1 MADSADVEAFTGITG
16 ASDAA
21 AQRVLEICGGDLEQ
35 AVQLWFADEELQ
47 RSLSTPAGIA
57 AAGGGT
63 STSRNAHATTRTRSN
78 RPSRRPTGREDDA
91 GVIHIDSDDDDDVDM
106 TEDDGAFDDD
116 EDDQA
121 AAQSVARTAQEEEDA
136 AMAKR
141 LQEELYGGGGGGGG
155 AGGMAD
161 DDVRAPM
168 ARTTETLVAP
178 EGFPDQGSAD
188 AVLEQMRQRA
198 MARHAQG
205 GFGCWGWGGWFEWN
219 ANVDLGDSSRS
230 RQPVCPVGLG

>member
-57 AAGGGT
+57 AAGGPT
-63 STSRNAHATTRTRSN
+63 SSRNAHTTTRSN

-91 GVIHIDSDDDDDVDM
+91 GVIHIDSDDSDDDDVDM
-106 TEDDGAFDDD
+106 TEDDAFDDED
-116 EDDQA
+116 EQA

-155 AGGMAD
+155 AGGLAD

-188 AVLEQMRQRA
+188 AVLEGMRQRA
-198 MARHAQG
+198 MARQAHG
-205 GFGCWGWGGWFEWN
+205 RFRCWGWWGWFEWN
-219 ANVDLGDSSRS
+219 ANLDSGDSSRP
-230 RQPVCPVGLG
+230 RQPFCPVGLG